1 MESGWR
7 RWLRRR
13 LLCLKSEFGSSS
25 RSRCWSRCW
34 SSCRCRCRCNS
45 LKTLSDLRK
54 PLQLPLPLRLYL
66 PLRQSA
72 SASASAT
79 YFTNALT
86 FSTSIRHL
94 FNISPSLIL
103 LRHNLHYGIRHYAY
117 AGEELADVDVVAFHR
132 ALAGGEGDVLFLRKL
147 GDLFTYRGFFFHVHR
162 QCAAVDDE
170 LQLNA
175 GVAVGHESDV
185 ADGHLLDG
193 GIRAGDV
200 ENDLLGG
207 GFLCP
212 RGSGSQNA
220 ENSNGKE
227 VFHTI
232 TRGLFHT

>member
-1 MESGWR
+1 
-7 RWLRRR
+7 
-13 LLCLKSEFGSSS
+13 
-25 RSRCWSRCW
+25 
-34 SSCRCRCRCNS
+34 
-45 LKTLSDLRK
+45 
-54 PLQLPLPLRLYL
+54 
-66 PLRQSA
+66 
-72 SASASAT
+72 ASAT

-94 FNISPSLIL
+94 FNISPSFIL
-103 LRHNLHYGIRHYAY
+103 LRHNLHYSIRHYAY
-117 AGEELADVDVVAFHR
+117 AGEALADVDVLVLHCC
-132 ALAGGEGDVLFLRKL
+132 LAGGECEVSILRYPR
-147 GDLFTYRGFFFHVHR
+147 DIFTSRGFFFHVHR

-175 GVAVGHESDV
+175 GVAVGHKSDV

-227 VFHTI
+227 VFHT
-232 TRGLFHT
+232 